1 MYRKIFNID
10 YFRSLS
16 YNFYGDY
23 MEIFKSWEF
32 FVVLHLIASV
42 LFSQEFKLANRNM
55 KNAGS
60 LTILLEIFTGIFS
73 LLMIPFFETK
83 FQINGSIILTLLV
96 VVLIYAVTDRLNIEA
111 RYGLDPSTFSMMKQ
125 LSTVFMII
133 FGFIFLKEELI
144 INKIIGTILIIVANL
159 ILTYNKGKFVINKY
173 FVMTFFA
180 NFLFAVAMLINVDL
194 SDYFNLAF
202 YTYITVTIPAILIF
216 IFGKHSIREVKEEF
230 NLYNKKKFILASF
243 CWALMLNTSIRA
255 YQLGSVTIV
264 APLFALTAILNA
276 LVEFVFNHDKSKF
289 IQKIVAAII
298 ILIGVILIKM

>member
-1 MYRKIFNID
+1 MY
-10 YFRSLS
+10 
-16 YNFYGDY
+16 
-23 MEIFKSWEF
+23 
-32 FVVLHLIASV
+32 LIASV
-42 LFSQEFKLANRNM
+42 VFSQEFKLANRNM

-73 LLMIPFFETK
+73 LMMISFFEMK
-83 FQINGSIILTLLV
+83 FQINSSIILTLLA

-144 INKIIGTILIIVANL
+144 LKKIIGTILIIMANL

-194 SDYFNLAF
+194 SDHFNLAF

-216 IFGKHSIREVKEEF
+216 IFGRHSIKEVKEEF
-230 NLYNKKKFILASF
+230 KLYDKKRFILAAF

-276 LVEFVFNHDKSKF
+276 LVEFIFNKNRSKF

>member
-1 MYRKIFNID
+1 
-10 YFRSLS
+10 
-16 YNFYGDY
+16 

-32 FVVLHLIASV
+32 FVILYLIASV

-60 LTILLEIFTGIFS
+60 LTIILEFFTGIFS
-73 LLMIPFFETK
+73 LLMIPFFEIK
-83 FQINGSIILTLLV
+83 FQINSSIILTLLV

-144 INKIIGTILIIVANL
+144 LKKIIGTILIILANL

-173 FVMTFFA
+173 FIMTFFA

-194 SDYFNLAF
+194 SDHFNLAF
-202 YTYITVTIPAILIF
+202 YTYIIVTIPAILIF
-216 IFGKHSIREVKEEF
+216 IFGKHSIKEVKAEF
-230 NLYNKKKFILASF
+230 NLYDKKKFILAAF
-243 CWALMLNTSIRA
+243 CWALMLNASIRA
-255 YQLGSVTIV
+255 YQLGNVTIV

-276 LVEFVFNHDKSKF
+276 LVEFIFNKNRSKF

-298 ILIGVILIKM
+298 ILIGVMLIKM

>member
-32 FVVLHLIASV
+32 FVVLYLIASV

>member
-1 MYRKIFNID
+1 MYRMMFYID
-10 YFRSLS
+10 YFIVLS

-23 MEIFKSWEF
+23 MEIFTSWEF
-32 FVVLHLIASV
+32 YVVLYLIASV

-60 LTILLEIFTGIFS
+60 LTILLEIFTGFFS
-73 LLMIPFFETK
+73 LLMIPFFEMK
-83 FQINGSIILTLLV
+83 FQINSSIILTLLV

-133 FGFIFLKEELI
+133 FGFVFLKEELI
-144 INKIIGTILIIVANL
+144 INKIVGTILIIVANL

-230 NLYNKKKFILASF
+230 NLYNKKKFILAAF
-243 CWALMLNTSIRA
+243 CWALMLNASIRA

>member
-1 MYRKIFNID
+1 MVRHM
-10 YFRSLS
+10 S
-16 YNFYGDY
+16 
-23 MEIFKSWEF
+23 IFKSWEF
-32 FVVLHLIASV
+32 FVILYLIASV
-42 LFSQEFKLANRNM
+42 VFSQEFKLANRNM

-73 LLMIPFFETK
+73 LMMMPFFEMK
-83 FQINGSIILTLLV
+83 FQINSSIILTLLV

-144 INKIIGTILIIVANL
+144 LKKIIGTILIIMANL
-159 ILTYNKGKFVINKY
+159 ILTYSKGKFVINKY

-180 NFLFAVAMLINVDL
+180 NLLFAIAMLINVDL
-194 SDYFNLAF
+194 SDHFNLAF

-216 IFGKHSIREVKEEF
+216 IFGKHSIKEVKEEF
-230 NLYNKKKFILASF
+230 NLYDKKKFVLAVF

-255 YQLGSVTIV
+255 YQLGSVTVV
-264 APLFALTAILNA
+264 ASLFALTAILNA
-276 LVEFVFNHDKSKF
+276 LVEFIFNKNRSKF

-298 ILIGVILIKM
+298 ILIGVILIRM

>member
-32 FVVLHLIASV
+32 FVVLYLIASV

-83 FQINGSIILTLLV
+83 FQIGSIILTLLV